1 MSQPVSTKGADA
13 DKEQGPSIEDSSSWL
28 SYVFLTFLDGIFAKG
43 YRQTLE
49 LSDLGGISKQDKS
62 DTLHERFK
70 VKYEKE
76 CKNHPLHKRSL
87 WSVLWRTVGYWK
99 LMLSILLFCISA
111 ALQFG
116 PVMILNRLVRY
127 FQGVQYYSD
136 VQLWIMVALL
146 LVFPVIGAMCLA
158 HSNAIMAHLGAQIR
172 NTLIGVIYRKALTVS
187 PYRRQAISTGR
198 IITMFSDDTNQV
210 KNFLFFLNNSVCSP
224 LQIGA
229 CLYLIYLQVGV
240 ATFVGLGYTV
250 ITSPLTGIV
259 FSIVFK
265 IRLQKMKHTDA
276 RVKLMNEILNGIRII
291 KYYAWEN
298 AFVEKV
304 TKIRTAEV
312 KLLEKMGYIFNSVF
326 GIFML
331 GATQIQTVLIFLT
344 YIGLGNQLDAATAF
358 TTLTL
363 FGLMTSPFIFLPYG
377 LQQYNQSLIA
387 MKRIMQFLDAEDVE
401 PYVTTVDAQELRNED
416 DQRKRDTIVEFRDAS
431 FSWTPKVE
439 EARLAEEAAVRKT
452 AEADAKAAS
461 AAAAPSV
468 SSTTELGAKRNE
480 EMSAGGEVERSSH
493 NNADYDAV
501 STSEP
506 SASAEGEVSEQLK
519 RAEEGNTAAPET
531 VTDYSNKAIHT
542 LRNFNFRVAR
552 GELVGIVGTVGSGK
566 SSVLSALLGEMYLRS
581 GEVRITNKTN
591 ADGAQSPPSIAYCD
605 QRPWIIN
612 ATIKDNI
619 LFGLP
624 YDEERF
630 NRAIYA
636 ACMDDD
642 IAMLEGGVL
651 TEIGERGINLS
662 GGQKARVSL
671 ARAVY
676 NDADVYLLDDPL
688 SAVDAHVGEHIFSK
702 MIKEELAGKTRFLVT
717 HHLPVLSQCDF
728 IVIMNVDGTVLA
740 SGSFDEIL
748 RSGIDVERYL
758 GEDKTEDKTED
769 KPEAVSSPSTAS
781 LVPSKGLGAKPSQR
795 ADSATKP
802 KKGQEESKLMT
813 KEEKKEGSVSWNT
826 YWAFIRYGGVT
837 AFCMTILFQL
847 FCQVLGIQA
856 NFWLADWGK
865 ETSVDNYENNVD
877 MSRARNFHWFR
888 GYCGMQM
895 ASIFCLFTSRMF
907 LNYHRT
913 NASMVF
919 HQGLLKTVLSL
930 PVSFFD
936 VTPIGRVINRFSQD
950 TATVDEELAG
960 SISQV
965 IGMGGGVL
973 GALGAISG
981 STKGTFLILA
991 VPLGLL
997 YYRFQSYF
1005 RASNTAI
1012 ARLEAVSRSPIY
1024 ADFSQTLSGTSTIR
1038 AYHQQ
1043 ERFIKIL
1050 EGFAN
1055 RNTVPG
1061 VYQQIAGQWLGIR
1074 LDFLGALI
1082 MFFMGAL
1089 TLALRNESFIPAGF
1103 LALGLS
1109 YSIQL
1114 TSLLKMA
1121 VRVSASMEA
1130 QFNSVE
1136 RIKHYV
1142 EMEGVEGKQEP
1153 PPAGD
1158 AAKAADQVGA
1168 AAEEIDLE
1176 LNELVTRPPRTV
1188 EEKEPPADW
1197 PQQGNVRFEQA
1208 SMRYR
1213 DGPLVLKN
1221 VSFSVNAKDKI
1232 GIAGRTG

>member
-1 MSQPVSTKGADA
+1 MSQPVPTKDTEANKDLGH
-13 DKEQGPSIEDSSSWL
+13 SLEDSSSWL
-28 SYVFLTFLDGIFAKG
+28 GYVLLTFLDDLFAKG
-43 YRQTLE
+43 YKQTLE
-49 LSDLGGISKQDKS
+49 LSDLGGISKQDRS

-70 VKYEKE
+70 LKYEKE

-87 WSVLWRTVGYWK
+87 WRVLWRTVGYWK
-99 LMLSILLFCISA
+99 LVLSILLFCVSA
-111 ALQFG
+111 GLQFG
-116 PVMILNRLVRY
+116 PVMILTRLVRY

-136 VQLWIMVALL
+136 VQLWVMVGLL
-146 LVFPVIGAMCLA
+146 LVFPVVGSMCLA

-172 NTLIGVIYRKALTVS
+172 NTLIGVIYRKSLTVS

-198 IITMFSDDTNQV
+198 IITMFSDDTNQI
-210 KNFLFFLNNSVCSP
+210 KSFLFFLNNSICAP
-224 LQIGA
+224 LQIGV
-229 CLYLIYLQVGV
+229 CLYLIYRQVGV

-250 ITSPLTGIV
+250 VTSPLTGIV

-265 IRLQKMKHTDA
+265 IRMQKMKHTDA

-304 TKIRTAEV
+304 TKIRNAEV

-344 YIGLGNQLDAATAF
+344 YIGLGHQLDAATAF

-387 MKRIMQFLDAEDVE
+387 MKRIMQFLDAEDIE
-401 PYVTTVDAQELRNED
+401 PYVTVVDPQSLQSEEN
-416 DQRKRDTIVEFRDAS
+416 QRMRDTIVEFRDAC

-452 AEADAKAAS
+452 AETDAKAA
-461 AAAAPSV
+461 AAVDAEKGKEEAATGS
-468 SSTTELGAKRNE
+468 
-480 EMSAGGEVERSSH
+480 EVERSTH

-501 STSEP
+501 STNEP
-506 SASAEGEVSEQLK
+506 AASAENEASEQLK
-519 RAEEGNTAAPET
+519 KAEDGKAAAPQA
-531 VTDYSNKAIHT
+531 DYSNKAIHT

-566 SSVLSALLGEMYLRS
+566 SSILSALLGEMHLRS
-581 GEVRITNKTN
+581 GEVRLTSKTN
-591 ADGAQSPPSIAYCD
+591 ADGTLSAPSIAYCD

-612 ATIKDNI
+612 ATVKDNI

-636 ACMDDD
+636 ACMEDD
-642 IAMLEGGVL
+642 ITILEGGVN

-662 GGQKARVSL
+662 GGQKARVAL

-676 NDADVYLLDDPL
+676 NNADIYMLDDPL

-702 MIKEELAGKTRFLVT
+702 LIKEELAGKTRFLVT

-728 IVIMNVDGTVLA
+728 IVIMNVDGTILA
-740 SGSFDEIL
+740 CGSYDEIL
-748 RSGIDVERYL
+748 RSGIDVEKYL
-758 GEDKTEDKTED
+758 GEEKAEEKSEEKGEQKSEVT
-769 KPEAVSSPSTAS
+769 SPATAT
-781 LVPSKGLGAKPSQR
+781 LVPSKAQGPKSNKP
-795 ADSATKP
+795 ADSASKP
-802 KKGQEESKLMT
+802 KEESKLIT
-813 KEEKKEGSVSWNT
+813 KEERKEGGVSWST

-837 AFCMTILFQL
+837 AFTMTILFQL
-847 FCQVLGIQA
+847 FCQVLGIEA

-865 ETSVDNYENNVD
+865 ETSIDNYENNVD

-913 NASMVF
+913 NASLVF

-960 SISQV
+960 SVSQV

-991 VPLGLL
+991 VPLGFL

-1005 RASNTAI
+1005 KASNTAI

-1043 ERFIKIL
+1043 ERFITIL

-1089 TLALRNESFIPAGF
+1089 TLALRHETFIPAGF

-1121 VRVSASMEA
+1121 VRVSATMEA

-1142 EMEGVEGKQEP
+1142 EMEGVEGKQEA

-1158 AAKAADQVGA
+1158 ADKTAAADQA
-1168 AAEEIDLE
+1168 ATEDVDVEMNDL
-1176 LNELVTRPPRTV
+1176 VPRTPLHV

-1197 PQQGNVRFEQA
+1197 PQQGNVRFERV

-1221 VSFSVNAKDKI
+1221 VSFSVDARDKV